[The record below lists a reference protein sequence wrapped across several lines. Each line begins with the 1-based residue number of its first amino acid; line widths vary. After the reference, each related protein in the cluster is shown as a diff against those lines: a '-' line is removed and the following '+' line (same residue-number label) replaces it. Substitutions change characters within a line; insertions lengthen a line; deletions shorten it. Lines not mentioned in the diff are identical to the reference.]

1 MAFLMPTP
9 FSAVAMVL
17 LTAAL
22 IAAFAVTT
30 AATERREARNAELAR
45 ECERAF
51 AQHQESSGQTTA
63 HHQESPGQTT
73 SEDDR
78 LLIQWRRLIERRRL
92 PECDPM
98 RYAVRWDEIERRPW
112 ARTSLPAEMLLI
124 GLPFYYGLWQVLHAR
139 PEPLGRVLTDRRFQA
154 VGIIGLIGVAI
165 WGAFA
170 WTDDSG
176 LVGLLLICHAALLGA
191 AAAAAVVRWGFRA
204 T

>member
-9 FSAVAMVL
+9 LGAVAMVL
-17 LTAAL
+17 LAAAL

-51 AQHQESSGQTTA
+51 AQR
-63 HHQESPGQTT
+63 QESPGQTT
-73 SEDDR
+73 SEDDG
-78 LLIQWRRLIERRRL
+78 LLIQWRRLMERSRL

-98 RYAVRWDEIERRPW
+98 RYAVRWDEVERRPW
-112 ARTSLPAEMLLI
+112 ARTSLPAGILLI

-154 VGIIGLIGVAI
+154 LGIVGSVGVAI

-176 LVGLLLICHAALLGA
+176 LVGLLLICHAALLGG

-204 T
+204 P